1 MGQYYNPQIV
11 NINDLALYYDA
22 GNIVSNPGTGASW
35 FDLSTYANTALLT
48 GTAFSTESNRKS
60 IYFNGTNSIVDVG
73 TNGQN
78 LTTAWS
84 IECWCNPISYGEN
97 NEGRIY
103 QHTTGSLTGFLFSLD
118 NTGTTAGLL
127 IRTYAV
133 AGFVARVPNVV
144 SLNTWQHLA
153 VTFSS
158 GTITWY
164 KNGAALGTSSITS
177 PSAYTSTN
185 YIGNTSGLDRT
196 FDGNIAVFKL
206 YRTTLT
212 AAQMAKNYNALKGRF
227 GL

>member
-11 NINDLALYYDA
+11 NINDLAFYYDA
-22 GNIVSNPGTGASW
+22 GNARSYSGSGNT
-35 FDLSTYANTALLT
+35 FNDLSTFNSIGSMT
-48 GTAFSTESNRKS
+48 GTAFSTNSNVKS
-60 IYFNGTNSIVDVG
+60 VYFNGTTSVMDVG
-73 TNGQN
+73 TAGQN
-78 LTTAWS
+78 LTTTWS

-103 QHTTGSLTGFLFSLD
+103 QHTTGSLNGYLFCLD
-118 NTGTTAGLL
+118 NANTTAGLL
-127 IRTYAV
+127 IRTFNIV
-133 AGFVARVPNVV
+133 GFAARIPNVV
-144 SLNTWQHLA
+144 DLNTWQHLG

-177 PSAYTSTN
+177 PSAYTSTS
-185 YIGNTSGLDRT
+185 YVGNTSGGDRT
-196 FDGNIAVFKL
+196 FDGNISVVKL

-212 AAQMAKNYNALKGRF
+212 AAQMAKNYNALKRRF